1 MTLFAPDF
9 DGDGLPP
16 TPALGHDAQHLLRR
30 LLASGHISVE
40 VARQAQAIA
49 GAEHLPVSDILRTRF
64 SISQRVLVMAESL
77 DLSSRL
83 VDPCLHPPDAGLV
96 VQYGAAQA
104 MAQTVLPWRRAGDC
118 TLVLAPCF
126 DTFARAR
133 PGLEAALGPVRMA
146 LSTTDQ
152 ITAVLARTFGRAL
165 VQRAETRLPAEHS
178 SRSWQSG
185 RVMAGTLGLGLTLL
199 TAGIMAPLTLISV
212 LSIVAVVLLVVTTAI
227 KAAAAM
233 VGRGPVPVPV
243 PDGDSTLPVITLLIP
258 LYREREIA
266 DHLLTRLEAL
276 NYPRERLDVCLVL
289 EDDDDT
295 TRGALGRT
303 HLLTWMRPI
312 VVPEG
317 TLRTKPRALNYAL
330 DFARGSIV
338 GVYDAEDAPDPNQ
351 LRIVAATFATAGPR
365 VACLQGVLDYYNSA
379 ANWLTRCFTIEYA
392 SWFRVVLPGYARMG
406 LVVPLGGTT
415 LFFRRD
421 ILERLGGWDAH
432 NVTEDA
438 DLGIRLARA
447 GYETVFIPSVTQ
459 EEANGRF
466 WPWVKQRSRW
476 LKGYA
481 VTWCVHMRNPAR
493 LWRDLGAWRFFGVQ
507 VLFAGTLSQFLLAPL
522 IWSFWLIPLGFH
534 HPAVDLLPPPAFWAM
549 VGLFVASEITTFA
562 IAALA
567 LRRAGK
573 GWLTPWA
580 ITLSLYFPLGCMAV
594 YKGLLELTW
603 KPFYWDK
610 TQHGILLPACP
621 VPATPP
627 PRPLPR
633 PAEAA

>member
-9 DGDGLPP
+9 GKDGLPP
-16 TPALGHDAQHLLRR
+16 TRTRGQDADLIQR
-30 LLASGHISVE
+30 LLASRQITME
-40 VARQAQAIA
+40 VARRAQAIA
-49 GAEHLPVSDILRTRF
+49 SAEHLPVSDILRTRF
-64 SISQRVLVMAESL
+64 SVSARVLVMAESV

-83 VDPCLHPPDAGLV
+83 VDPCLHPPDRGLV
-96 VQYGAAQA
+96 TLYGAAEA

-126 DTFARAR
+126 ETFARAR
-133 PGLEAALGPVRMA
+133 PGLEAVLGPVRMA

-178 SRSWQSG
+178 SRNWRSG
-185 RVMAGTLGLGLTLL
+185 RVLAGTLVMGLSLLAATLA
-199 TAGIMAPLTLISV
+199 TPLAVISM
-212 LSIVAVVLLVVTTAI
+212 LSIIAVLLLVLTTAI
-227 KAAAAM
+227 KASAAI
-233 VGRGPVPVPV
+233 VGRGPVAVPV
-243 PDGDSTLPVITLLIP
+243 PDGDSALPVITLLIP

-276 NYPRERLDVCLVL
+276 NYPRECLDVCLVL

-295 TRGALGRT
+295 TRDALGRT

-338 GVYDAEDAPDPNQ
+338 GVYDAEDAPDPDQ
-351 LRIVAATFATAGPR
+351 LRVVAATFAMAGPR

-447 GYETVFIPSVTQ
+447 GYETIFIPSVTQ

-481 VTWCVHMRNPAR
+481 VTWCVHMRRPVQ

-522 IWSFWLIPLGFH
+522 IWSFWLIPLGFP
-534 HPAVDLLPPPAFWAM
+534 HPAAILLPTPAFWAL
-549 VGLFVASEITTFA
+549 VGLFVASELTTFA
-562 IAALA
+562 LAALA

-573 GWLTPWA
+573 LWLTPWA
-580 ITLSLYFPLGCMAV
+580 LTLSLYFPLGCVAV

-603 KPFYWDK
+603 KPFFWDK
-610 TQHGILLPACP
+610 TQHGILLPAGA
-621 VPATPP
+621 VPPTPP
-627 PRPLPR
+627 PRPSPR
-633 PAEAA
+633 PAAAA